1 MNYRQ
6 RKYNEGQSAR
16 NDIYRFLVKYFE
28 KHGYMPS
35 YEEIMDGT
43 DLTKCTVQRHMRQL
57 EMDSLIATE
66 HPGISRAYRLTEY
79 RYERKKYGKQIKD
92 ESAKEKDGM
101 VNLLR
106 YHWEMKKLINDSKL
120 IVLKMQ
126 KNMNSSR
133 SGLKN

>member
-66 HPGISRAYRLTEY
+66 HPGVSRAYRLTEY
-79 RYERKKYGKQIKD
+79 RYEREKYGKQIKD
-92 ESAKEKDGM
+92 ESTKGK
-101 VNLLR
+101 
-106 YHWEMKKLINDSKL
+106 
-120 IVLKMQ
+120 
-126 KNMNSSR
+126 
-133 SGLKN
+133 

>member
-6 RKYNEGQSAR
+6 RKYNEGQSSR
-16 NDIYRFLVKYFE
+16 NDIYGFLVKYFE

-66 HPGISRAYRLTEY
+66 HPGVSRAYRFC
-79 RYERKKYGKQIKD
+79 GQIF
-92 ESAKEKDGM
+92 
-101 VNLLR
+101 
-106 YHWEMKKLINDSKL
+106 
-120 IVLKMQ
+120 Q
-126 KNMNSSR
+126 
-133 SGLKN
+133 

>member
-16 NDIYRFLVKYFE
+16 NRFLVKYFE

-92 ESAKEKDGM
+92 ESAKEK
-101 VNLLR
+101 
-106 YHWEMKKLINDSKL
+106 
-120 IVLKMQ
+120 
-126 KNMNSSR
+126 
-133 SGLKN
+133 

>member
-6 RKYNEGQSAR
+6 RKYNEGQSSR

-35 YEEIMDGT
+35 YEEIMGGT

-66 HPGISRAYRLTEY
+66 HPGVSRAYRLTEY
-79 RYERKKYGKQIKD
+79 RYERKKI
-92 ESAKEKDGM
+92 
-101 VNLLR
+101 
-106 YHWEMKKLINDSKL
+106 WEAN
-120 IVLKMQ
+120 
-126 KNMNSSR
+126 
-133 SGLKN
+133 